1 MSGPFEG
8 VRIIDLTTMLSGPWA
23 TSILGDQGA
32 DVIKVEVPGKGD
44 HVRSLG
50 NQRGGMSSMF
60 LNINRSKRSITVDLK
75 KPEGRDLLLRIAGT
89 ADVFVQNFRPGVV
102 ERLGVGYEDVAGVNP
117 NIVYMS
123 LSGFGEKG
131 PWVHKPVYD
140 PVIQALSGLTTI
152 QAGSDEERPRL
163 VRTVLP
169 DKFSAMTASQAIGAA
184 LFRRER
190 TGKGQHVRLSML
202 DAILQFLWASDYGA
216 QTYPDAEVSNQAAAS
231 FIDLIYETKDGYMT
245 VAVMSDREWRGL
257 CKALER
263 EEWLEDER
271 FATPSARDEHVDERL
286 QLTQQVLLERTT
298 DEWMDILEAC
308 GVPCAPALTR
318 NGVIEHPQVAASE
331 VLVETEHPAAGRL
344 RQTRNAARF
353 QGSPATHRA
362 GAPQLGEHCTE
373 ILSALGLSEADIVA
387 LHKRG
392 IIGGENDP
400 ALRAYS
406 AAAE

>member
-8 VRIIDLTTMLSGPWA
+8 VKIVDLTTMLSGPWA

-60 LNINRSKRSITVDLK
+60 LNINRNKRSITLDLK

-102 ERLGVGYEDVAGVNP
+102 ERLGVGYEDVAKVNP
-117 NIVYMS
+117 RIVYMS

-190 TGKGQHVRLSML
+190 TGEGQHVRLSML
-202 DAILQFLWASDYGA
+202 DAILQFLWVSDYGA

-231 FIDLIYETKDGYMT
+231 FIDLIYETKDGHMT
-245 VAVMSDREWRGL
+245 VAVMSDREWHGL

-263 EEWLEDER
+263 EDWLEDER
-271 FATPSARDEHVDERL
+271 FATPSARDAHVDERL
-286 QLTQQVLLERTT
+286 EMTQQVLLERTT
-298 DEWMDILEAC
+298 DEWMEILEAC

-318 NGVIEHPQVAASE
+318 NGVIDHPQVAASE

-353 QGSPATHRA
+353 RGSPAAHRL
-362 GAPQLGEHCTE
+362 GAPQLGEHCAE

-387 LHKRG
+387 LHKSG
-392 IIGGENDP
+392 VIGGENDP